1 MRSKFKWIFTLLLAF
16 TMQFSFAQDKTV
28 TGVVSD
34 ELGPA
39 IGATV
44 TVKGTKNVVATDFDG
59 KFSIKAKS
67 GDVLEVS
74 YLGMKQNITVGA
86 ANSYNVTLKATVLDD
101 LVVVGYGTTTKEAF
115 VGTATSVQTKNV
127 EAKAVSNVSQALK
140 GEVAGVNVITT
151 SGQPGSAATI
161 RIRGFGSVNGN
172 RSPLYVVDGVPLQGS
187 LNSINP
193 ADIQSLTVLKDAA
206 ATAVYGSRGSNG
218 VIVIATKNGKGNR
231 SSVEVDLRTSVNV
244 ALLPRYDVIESPEEY
259 IGLTWE
265 SLYNR
270 GVATNNANPV
280 GFANSTLFSAGGISP
295 GYNMWN
301 AADGAALIDPATR
314 SVRPGVTRKYSPE
327 DWEDYGFQTSYR
339 QESNVR
345 FSGSNDKTSY
355 FSSFGFLNDE
365 GYIINSDYKRYSA
378 RLNVNHKPT
387 DWLKAGVNIGYT
399 GSQTNDNGQS
409 SDSGSIFWFVDNI
422 PSIYPLFARDATGNK
437 IADPF
442 FGGYQYDYGDGTSG
456 SRAFGGLTNA
466 IADAHYDRSRNRRNE
481 FNGNFNFDINIT
493 KKLSLET
500 RFGAQLYD
508 NEYNNRN
515 NPFYGSAAQQ
525 FGSLYQQKT
534 SLLTQNFLNLL
545 RYKNS
550 FGDHNFEVF
559 AAHESNSYKQ
569 RISYASKQK
578 AVLYDTFDLDQYIIV
593 SSPPGSYTNTSSL
606 ESYFGQFNYNFGGK
620 YYFTASARRDGSSRF
635 KNEKWGSFGSIG
647 ASWVVSKESFMDK
660 IESINYLKF
669 KTSYGLLGD
678 QEGVGLWPGYDTF
691 DVGNLNDD
699 YSISIRDNG
708 NANLT
713 WEKSRIF
720 QVGVESTLFDFIDIN
735 VDYYVKNTFDLI
747 FQRRTAP
754 STGVAIVT
762 VNDGELMNQGIEF
775 DINAHILKGKTSDDF
790 TLDFA
795 INGELLKN
803 EITKMPI
810 DPATGLPKVL
820 DTSNAP
826 FAWAEGKSVYD
837 FYMPEWA
844 GVDPS
849 TGVGMWYMNY
859 NDINNNG
866 TFDTGDVIIRSLTDY
881 LVANPTAV
889 VGKTVTTTYADA
901 TQKFNGKSAIPKVR
915 GAFRLNASY
924 KNFDLNTQF
933 TYSLGGY
940 AYDSAYAGLMG
951 NGSAGQN
958 NWHTDIRDRWQQP
971 GDITNV
977 PRISAAADANVNAR
991 STRFL
996 TKADYFGLNNVQL
1009 GYTLPSKYA
1018 DRLNLSKFNIFVSG
1032 DNLLFFSQRE
1042 GFNTSTS
1049 ESGGSDTYRYSPLS
1063 TFSLGLRVEF

>member
-16 TMQFSFAQDKTV
+16 TMQFSFAQEKTV

-39 IGATV
+39 VGATV

-59 KFSIKAKS
+59 KFSTKAKS
-67 GDVLEVS
+67 GDVLEIS
-74 YLGMKQNITVGA
+74 YLGMKQSVTIGA
-86 ANSYNVTLKATVLDD
+86 ANSYNVLLKATVLDD

-172 RSPLYVVDGVPLQGS
+172 RDPLYVVDGVPLQGS

-218 VIVIATKNGKGNR
+218 VIVIATKNGRGNR
-231 SSVEVDLRTSVNV
+231 SSVEVDLRSSINV
-244 ALLPRYDVIESPEEY
+244 SLLPRYSVIESPEEY
-259 IGLTWE
+259 IGLSWE
-265 SLYNR
+265 AMYNR
-270 GVATNNANPV
+270 GVGLNNADPV
-280 GFANSTLFSAGGISP
+280 GFANTNLFSAGGISP

-301 AADGAALIDPATR
+301 ATAAQLIDPVTR
-314 SVRPGVTRKYSPE
+314 TVRPGVTRKYSPE

-378 RLNVNHKPT
+378 RLNVNHKPK

-399 GSQTNDNGQS
+399 GSQTNSNGQS

-422 PSIYPLFARDATGNK
+422 PSIYPLFSRDTNGNK
-437 IADPF
+437 IPDPI
-442 FGGYQYDYGDGTSG
+442 FGGFQYDYGDGTSG

-466 IADAHYDRSRNRRNE
+466 IADAKYDRQRNQRNE
-481 FNGNFNFDINIT
+481 FNGNFSFDINFT

-500 RFGAQLYD
+500 RFGSQLYE
-508 NEYNNRN
+508 NEYNDRN

-525 FGSLYQQKT
+525 FGSLFKQKT
-534 SLLTQNFLNLL
+534 SLMTQNFLNLL

-550 FGDHNFEVF
+550 FGDHNMEVF

-569 RISYASKQK
+569 KIFFASKQK
-578 AVLYDTFDLDQYIIV
+578 AVLTDTFDLNQYIIV
-593 SSPPGSYTNTSSL
+593 SSPPGSYTNTSAL
-606 ESYFGQFNYNFGGK
+606 ESYFGQFNYNYAGK

-635 KNEKWGSFGSIG
+635 KNDKWGTFGSIG
-647 ASWVVSKESFMDK
+647 ASWVMSKESFMDNIK
-660 IESINYLKF
+660 AINYLKV
-669 KTSYGLLGD
+669 KTSYGLMGD

-691 DVGNLNDD
+691 DVGNLDGD
-699 YSISIRDNG
+699 YSISVRDNG
-708 NANLT
+708 VPNLT
-713 WEKSRIF
+713 WEKSKIF
-720 QVGVESTLFDFIDIN
+720 QVGVESSLFDFLDVN
-735 VDYYVKNTFDLI
+735 VDYYVKNTYDLI
-747 FQRRTAP
+747 FQRRTGP
-754 STGVAIVT
+754 SRGIAIET
-762 VNDGELMNQGIEF
+762 VNSGNLRNQGIEF
-775 DINAHILKGKTSDDF
+775 DVNAHIFKGKTAEDF

-795 INGELLKN
+795 INGEVLKN
-803 EITKMPI
+803 EITTMPI
-810 DPATGLPKVL
+810 DLATGLPKVL

-826 FAWAEGKSVYD
+826 FGWAEGRSVYD

-859 NDINNNG
+859 NDINDNG

-881 LVANPTAV
+881 LDANPEAI
-889 VGKTVTTTYADA
+889 VGQTVTTTYADA
-901 TQKFNGKSAIPKVR
+901 TQRFVGKSAIPKVR

-924 KNFDLNTQF
+924 KNFELTTQF
-933 TYSLGGY
+933 TYSMGGY

-951 NGSAGQN
+951 NGALGQN
-958 NWHTDIRDRWQQP
+958 NWHTDVRDRWQQP
-971 GDITNV
+971 GDITGV
-977 PRISAAADANVNAR
+977 PRLSAAFDANVNAR

-1009 GYTLPSKYA
+1009 GYNLPGKFA
-1018 DRLNLSKFNIFVSG
+1018 DKLNLSKLNIFVSG
-1032 DNLLFFSQRE
+1032 DNLLFFSHRD

-1049 ESGGSDTYRYSPLS
+1049 ESGSSDTYRYSPLS
-1063 TFSLGLRVEF
+1063 TFSLGLKVEF

>member
-16 TMQFSFAQDKTV
+16 TMQFSFAQEKTV

-39 IGATV
+39 VGATV

-59 KFSIKAKS
+59 KFSTKAKS
-67 GDVLEVS
+67 GDVLEIS
-74 YLGMKQNITVGA
+74 YLGMKQSVTIGA
-86 ANSYNVTLKATVLDD
+86 ANSYNVLLKATVLDD

-172 RSPLYVVDGVPLQGS
+172 RNPLYVVDGVPLQGS

-231 SSVEVDLRTSVNV
+231 SSVEVDLRSSINV
-244 ALLPRYDVIESPEEY
+244 SLLPRYDVIESPEEY
-259 IGLTWE
+259 IGLSWE
-265 SLYNR
+265 AMYNR
-270 GVATNNANPV
+270 GVGTNQADPV
-280 GFANSTLFSAGGISP
+280 AFANTNLFGAQGISP

-301 AADGAALIDPATR
+301 ATAAQLIDPVTR
-314 SVRPGVTRKYSPE
+314 TVRAGVTRKYSPE

-378 RLNVNHKPT
+378 RLNVNHKPK

-422 PSIYPLFARDATGNK
+422 PSIYPLFARDANGNK
-437 IADPF
+437 ISDPY

-466 IADAHYDRSRNRRNE
+466 IADAKYDRSRNQRNE
-481 FNGNFNFDINIT
+481 FNGNFNFDINFT

-500 RFGAQLYD
+500 RYGAQLYD

-525 FGSLYQQKT
+525 FGSLYKQKT
-534 SLLTQNFLNLL
+534 SLMTQNFLNLL

-550 FGDHNFEVF
+550 FGDHNMEVF
-559 AAHESNSYKQ
+559 AAHESNSYQQK
-569 RISYASKQK
+569 IFYASKQK
-578 AVLYDTFDLDQYIIV
+578 AVLYDTYDLDQYIIV
-593 SSPPGSYTNTSSL
+593 SSPPGSYTNTSAL
-606 ESYFGQFNYNFGGK
+606 ESYFGQFNYNYGGK

-635 KNEKWGSFGSIG
+635 KNEKWGTFGSIG
-647 ASWVVSKESFMDK
+647 ASWVMSKESFMDK
-660 IESINYLKF
+660 FKSINYLKV
-669 KTSYGLLGD
+669 KTSYGLMGD

-699 YSISIRDNG
+699 YAISIRDNG
-708 NANLT
+708 NADLT
-713 WEKSRIF
+713 WEKSKIF
-720 QVGVESTLFDFIDIN
+720 QVGVESSLFDFLDVN
-735 VDYYVKNTFDLI
+735 VDYYVKNTYDLI

-762 VNDGELMNQGIEF
+762 VNDGELRNQGLEF
-775 DINAHILKGKTSDDF
+775 DINAHLVKGKTAEDF
-790 TLDFA
+790 NLDFA
-795 INGELLKN
+795 INGEFLKN
-803 EITKMPI
+803 EITTMPI
-810 DPATGLPKVL
+810 DPATSLPKVL

-826 FAWAEGKSVYD
+826 FAWAEGRSVYD

-844 GVDPS
+844 GVDPA
-849 TGVGMWYMNY
+849 TGVPMWYMNY
-859 NDINNNG
+859 NDINDNG

-881 LVANPTAV
+881 MSLNPDAI

-901 TQKFNGKSAIPKVR
+901 TQKFVGKSAIPKVR

-924 KNFDLNTQF
+924 KNFELTTQF
-933 TYSLGGY
+933 TYSMGGY

-951 NGSAGQN
+951 NGSLGQN
-958 NWHTDIRDRWQQP
+958 NWHTDVRNRWQQP
-971 GDITNV
+971 GDITGV
-977 PRISAAADANVNAR
+977 PRLSAALDANVNAR

-1009 GYTLPSKYA
+1009 AYNLPGKFA
-1018 DRLNLSKFNIFVSG
+1018 DKLNLSKLNIFVSG
-1032 DNLLFFSQRE
+1032 DNLLFFSHRD

-1049 ESGGSDTYRYSPLS
+1049 ESGSSDTYRYSPLS
-1063 TFSLGLRVEF
+1063 TFSLGLKVEF

>member
-1 MRSKFKWIFTLLLAF
+1 
-16 TMQFSFAQDKTV
+16 MQFSFAQEKTV

-39 IGATV
+39 VGATV

-59 KFSIKAKS
+59 KFSTKAKS
-67 GDVLEVS
+67 GDVLEIS
-74 YLGMKQNITVGA
+74 YLGMKQSVTIGA
-86 ANSYNVTLKATVLDD
+86 ANSYNVLLKATVLDD

-172 RSPLYVVDGVPLQGS
+172 RDPLYVVDGVPLQGS

-218 VIVIATKNGKGNR
+218 VIVIATKNGRGNR
-231 SSVEVDLRTSVNV
+231 SSVEVDLRSSINV
-244 ALLPRYDVIESPEEY
+244 SLLPRYSVIESPEEY
-259 IGLTWE
+259 IGLSWE
-265 SLYNR
+265 AMYNR
-270 GVATNNANPV
+270 GVGLNNADPV
-280 GFANSTLFSAGGISP
+280 GFANTNLFSAGGISP

-301 AADGAALIDPATR
+301 ATAAQLIDPVTR
-314 SVRPGVTRKYSPE
+314 TVRPGVTRKYSPE

-378 RLNVNHKPT
+378 RLNVNHKPK

-399 GSQTNDNGQS
+399 GSQTNSNGQS

-422 PSIYPLFARDATGNK
+422 PSIYPLFSRDTNGNK
-437 IADPF
+437 IPDPI
-442 FGGYQYDYGDGTSG
+442 FGGFQYDYGDGTSG

-466 IADAHYDRSRNRRNE
+466 IADAKYDRQRNQRNE
-481 FNGNFNFDINIT
+481 FNGNFSFDINFT

-500 RFGAQLYD
+500 RFGSQLYE
-508 NEYNNRN
+508 NEYNDRN

-525 FGSLYQQKT
+525 FGSLFKQKT
-534 SLLTQNFLNLL
+534 SLMTQNFLNLL

-550 FGDHNFEVF
+550 FGDHNMEVF

-569 RISYASKQK
+569 KIFFASKQK
-578 AVLYDTFDLDQYIIV
+578 AVLTDTFDLNQYIIV
-593 SSPPGSYTNTSSL
+593 SSPPGSYTNTSAL
-606 ESYFGQFNYNFGGK
+606 ESYFGQFNYNYAGK

-635 KNEKWGSFGSIG
+635 KNDKWGTFGSIG
-647 ASWVVSKESFMDK
+647 ASWVMSKESFMDNIK
-660 IESINYLKF
+660 AINYLKV
-669 KTSYGLLGD
+669 KTSYGLMGD

-691 DVGNLNDD
+691 DVGNLDGD
-699 YSISIRDNG
+699 YSISVRDNG
-708 NANLT
+708 VPNLT
-713 WEKSRIF
+713 WEKSKIF
-720 QVGVESTLFDFIDIN
+720 QVGVESSLFDFLDVN
-735 VDYYVKNTFDLI
+735 VDYYVKNTYDLI
-747 FQRRTAP
+747 FQRRTGP
-754 STGVAIVT
+754 SRGIAIET
-762 VNDGELMNQGIEF
+762 VNSGNLRNQGIEF
-775 DINAHILKGKTSDDF
+775 DVNAHIFKGKTAEDF

-795 INGELLKN
+795 INGEVLKN
-803 EITKMPI
+803 EITTMPI
-810 DPATGLPKVL
+810 DLATGLPKVL

-826 FAWAEGKSVYD
+826 FGWAEGRSVYD

-859 NDINNNG
+859 NDINDNG

-881 LVANPTAV
+881 LDANPEAI
-889 VGKTVTTTYADA
+889 VGQTVTTTYADA
-901 TQKFNGKSAIPKVR
+901 TQRFVGKSAIPKVR

-924 KNFDLNTQF
+924 KNFELTTQF
-933 TYSLGGY
+933 TYSMGGY

-951 NGSAGQN
+951 NGALGQN
-958 NWHTDIRDRWQQP
+958 NWHTDVRDRWQQP
-971 GDITNV
+971 GDITGV
-977 PRISAAADANVNAR
+977 PRLSAAFDANVNAR

-1009 GYTLPSKYA
+1009 GYNLPGKFA
-1018 DRLNLSKFNIFVSG
+1018 DKLNLSKLNIFVSG
-1032 DNLLFFSQRE
+1032 DNLLFFSHRD

-1049 ESGGSDTYRYSPLS
+1049 ESGSSDTYRYSPLS
-1063 TFSLGLRVEF
+1063 TFSLGLKVEF

>member
-16 TMQFSFAQDKTV
+16 TMQFSFAQEKTV

-39 IGATV
+39 VGATV

-59 KFSIKAKS
+59 KYSIKAKS
-67 GDVLEVS
+67 GDVLEIS
-74 YLGMKQNITVGA
+74 YLGMKQSVTIGG
-86 ANSYNVTLKATVLDD
+86 ANSYNVLLKATVLDD

-151 SGQPGSAATI
+151 SGQPGSVATI

-172 RSPLYVVDGVPLQGS
+172 RNPLYVVDGVPLQGS

-231 SSVEVDLRTSVNV
+231 SSVEVDLRSSINV
-244 ALLPRYDVIESPEEY
+244 ALLPRYSVIESPEEY
-259 IGLTWE
+259 IGLSWE
-265 SLYNR
+265 AMYNR
-270 GVATNNANPV
+270 GVGTNQADPV
-280 GFANSTLFSAGGISP
+280 GFANTNLFGAQGISP

-301 AADGAALIDPATR
+301 ATAAQLIDPVTR
-314 SVRPGVTRKYSPE
+314 TVRPGVTRKYSPE

-378 RLNVNHKPT
+378 RLNVNHKPK

-399 GSQTNDNGQS
+399 GSQTNSNGQS

-422 PSIYPLFARDATGNK
+422 PSIYPLFARDANGNK
-437 IADPF
+437 IPEPF

-466 IADAHYDRSRNRRNE
+466 IADAYYDRQRNQRNE
-481 FNGNFNFDINIT
+481 FNGNFNFDINFT
-493 KKLSLET
+493 KKLTLET

-508 NEYNNRN
+508 NEFNDRN

-525 FGSLYQQKT
+525 FGSLFKQKT
-534 SLLTQNFLNLL
+534 SLMTKNFLNLL

-550 FGDHNFEVF
+550 FGDHNMEVF
-559 AAHESNSYKQ
+559 AAHESNSFQQK
-569 RISYASKQK
+569 IFFASKQK
-578 AVLYDTFDLDQYIIV
+578 AVLYDTYDLDQYIIV

-606 ESYFGQFNYNFGGK
+606 ESYFGQFNYNYAGK

-635 KNEKWGSFGSIG
+635 KNEKWGTFGSIG
-647 ASWVVSKESFMDK
+647 ASWVMSKESFMDNIK
-660 IESINYLKF
+660 AINYLKV
-669 KTSYGLLGD
+669 KTSYGLMGD

-691 DVGNLNDD
+691 NVGNLNDD
-699 YSISIRDNG
+699 YAISIRDNG
-708 NANLT
+708 NADLT
-713 WEKSRIF
+713 WEKSKIF
-720 QVGVESTLFDFIDIN
+720 QVGVESTLFDFLDVN
-735 VDYYVKNTFDLI
+735 VDYYVKNTYDLI

-762 VNDGELMNQGIEF
+762 VNDGELRNQGIEF
-775 DINAHILKGKTSDDF
+775 DVNAHIFKGKTAEDF
-790 TLDFA
+790 NLDFA

-803 EITKMPI
+803 EITTMPI

-826 FAWAEGKSVYD
+826 FAWAEGRSVYD

-849 TGVGMWYMNY
+849 TGVPMWYMNY
-859 NDINNNG
+859 NDINDNG

-881 LVANPTAV
+881 MSLNPDAI
-889 VGKTVTTTYADA
+889 VGQTVTTTYADA
-901 TQKFNGKSAIPKVR
+901 TQRFVGKSAIPKVR

-924 KNFDLNTQF
+924 KNFELTTQF
-933 TYSLGGY
+933 TYSMGGY
-940 AYDSAYAGLMG
+940 AYDGAYAGLMA
-951 NGSAGQN
+951 NGALGQN
-958 NWHTDIRDRWQQP
+958 NWHTDMRDRWQQP
-971 GDITNV
+971 GDITGV
-977 PRISAAADANVNAR
+977 PRLSAALDANVNAR

-1009 GYTLPSKYA
+1009 GYNLPGKFA
-1018 DRLNLSKFNIFVSG
+1018 DKLNLSKLNIFVSG
-1032 DNLLFFSQRE
+1032 DNLLFFSHRD

-1063 TFSLGLRVEF
+1063 TFSLGLKVEF

>member
-1 MRSKFKWIFTLLLAF
+1 
-16 TMQFSFAQDKTV
+16 MQFSFAQEKTV

-39 IGATV
+39 VGATV
-44 TVKGTKNVVATDFDG
+44 AVKGTKNVVATDFDG
-59 KFSIKAKS
+59 KYSIKAKS

-74 YLGMKQNITVGA
+74 YLGMKQTVTVGT
-86 ANSYNVTLKATVLDD
+86 ANSYNVILKATVLDD
-101 LVVVGYGTTTKEAF
+101 LVVIGYGTTTKEAF

-244 ALLPRYDVIESPEEY
+244 ALLPRYSVIESPEEY

-270 GVATNNANPV
+270 GVATNNANPE

-301 AADGAALIDPATR
+301 AADGAALIDPITR

-399 GSQTNDNGQS
+399 GSQTNNNGQS

-508 NEYNNRN
+508 NEYNSRN

-534 SLLTQNFLNLL
+534 SLLTQNFLKLL

-606 ESYFGQFNYNFGGK
+606 ESYFGQFNYNYGGK

-699 YSISIRDNG
+699 YSISIRGNG

-720 QVGVESTLFDFIDIN
+720 QVGVETTLFDFLDVN

-754 STGVAIVT
+754 STGIAIIT

-775 DINAHILKGKTSDDF
+775 DINAHILKGKTADDF

-795 INGELLKN
+795 INGEFLKN

-826 FAWAEGKSVYD
+826 FAWAEGRSVYD

-849 TGVGMWYMNY
+849 TGVGMWYMNF

-881 LVANPTAV
+881 LAANPTAV

-951 NGSAGQN
+951 NGAAGQN
-958 NWHTDIRDRWQQP
+958 NWHTDVRDRWQQP

-977 PRISAAADANVNAR
+977 PRLSAAADANVHAR

-1009 GYTLPSKYA
+1009 GYTLPSKYT
-1018 DRLNLSKFNIFVSG
+1018 DKLNLSKFNIFVSG

-1049 ESGGSDTYRYSPLS
+1049 ESGSSDTYRYSPLS